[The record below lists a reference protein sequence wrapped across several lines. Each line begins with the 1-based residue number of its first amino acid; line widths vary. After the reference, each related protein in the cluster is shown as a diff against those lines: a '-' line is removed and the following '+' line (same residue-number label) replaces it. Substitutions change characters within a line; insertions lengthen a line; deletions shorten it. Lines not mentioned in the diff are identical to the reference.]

1 MYMERKIC
9 FSSFSNSCNSSYA
22 NLGLMLNPVKFTDT
36 CDSLLFNQKLPY
48 AYGYKQSSFSLEKD
62 ASTHDIMET
71 AIGQGETLV
80 TPASYGTW
88 SCLRSQTT
96 VMLMKPYLIDHT
108 ENYEG
113 KTVKEYS
120 PSEYGTLLKKR
131 KPRPC
136 RILCRRSCRKEPD
149 GN

>member
-1 MYMERKIC
+1 
-9 FSSFSNSCNSSYA
+9 
-22 NLGLMLNPVKFTDT
+22 MLNPVKFTDT
-36 CDSLLFNQKLPY
+36 CDSLLFNPEASGH

-71 AIGQGETLV
+71 AIGRGGRHV
-80 TPASYGTW
+80 TPLHMALVVSAIANDGG
-88 SCLRSQTT
+88 
-96 VMLMKPYLIDHT
+96 LMKPYLIDHT

-120 PSEYGTLLKKR
+120 PSEYGTLFKKR

-136 RILCRRSCRKEPD
+136 RILCRRSCRKEP
-149 GN
+149 GGE